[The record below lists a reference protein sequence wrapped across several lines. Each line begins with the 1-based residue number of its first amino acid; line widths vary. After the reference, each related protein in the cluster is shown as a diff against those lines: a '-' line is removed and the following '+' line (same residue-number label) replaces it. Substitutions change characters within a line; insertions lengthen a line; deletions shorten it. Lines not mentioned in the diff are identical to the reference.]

1 MKKHIYILFYFA
13 GLLLGGCA
21 TPDNSLKKDVTN
33 RIDDALK
40 NEVDIV
46 VSFMKAGKFFGSN
59 FDTIGSRILSNADKY
74 DEITPEIRKRY
85 VDYFSGKLDDLPFLK
100 GADDIKAGLVRDF
113 KSEFDNVYT
122 NKLVRSTSSAL
133 DMERD

>member
-1 MKKHIYILFYFA
+1 MDRF
-13 GLLLGGCA
+13 
-21 TPDNSLKKDVTN
+21 
-33 RIDDALK
+33 
-40 NEVDIV
+40 
-46 VSFMKAGKFFGSN
+46 N

-85 VDYFSGKLDDLPFLK
+85 VDVFSSSLENLPFLK
-100 GADDIKAGLVRDF
+100 GLDDIKAGLVRDF

-133 DMERD
+133 DMEID